1 MELVDGP
8 KPVNSFELFVPS
20 LLVSHPFGHFLV
32 NKSIKIRFEEMFMR
46 EIVQIFKLS
55 VSNNLLLKCIIF
67 FFRVDSGH
75 TSCDHCFDVAV
86 VNLF

>member
-1 MELVDGP
+1 
-8 KPVNSFELFVPS
+8 
-20 LLVSHPFGHFLV
+20 
-32 NKSIKIRFEEMFMR
+32 
-46 EIVQIFKLS
+46 
-55 VSNNLLLKCIIF
+55 LLKCIIF